1 MADTASH
8 DELSV
13 TEMLDWISREHGMNK
28 AALSRM
34 FQTSQSTIHYWMTTG
49 KVTHKNL
56 MKVRAS
62 YFFLHNQRDPHQ
74 NERRCMECGQWQNL
88 ADFREGKAICRR
100 CENTKNLAYY
110 REHREALL
118 GRRRSRSGLE
128 GSHSGGKK
136 G

>member
-1 MADTASH
+1 MAETASH
-8 DELSV
+8 GDELSV
-13 TEMLDWISREHGMNK
+13 TEMLDWISREYRMNK

-62 YFFLHNQRDPHQ
+62 YYYLHSQKDPHQ
-74 NERRCMECGQWQNL
+74 NERKCMECQQWQSL

-110 REHREALL
+110 REHREVLL
-118 GRRRSRSGLE
+118 SRRRAKGNVE
-128 GSHSGGKK
+128 SHGGGKK
-136 G
+136 R